1 MLNRMVPNIQQTAD
15 LVQEITAASTEQST
29 SVAEINR
36 TVSQLD
42 EIAQQN
48 ASASEELASTA
59 IMVQEQTNEI
69 RSTVGFFSN
78 WATMRLNHA
87 EERESHGLGKPRS
100 LSQVMSHLM
109 IR

>member
-1 MLNRMVPNIQQTAD
+1 MVPNIQQTAD

-59 IMVQEQTNEI
+59 VMVQEQTNEI
-69 RSTVGFFSN
+69 RSTVSFFK
-78 WATMRLNHA
+78 LVKVE
-87 EERESHGLGKPRS
+87 EERLSVRRKKARTIATPTQQESGYVPFDD
-100 LSQVMSHLM
+100 
-109 IR
+109 